1 MFIYNDI
8 LGNRVTVYFEVQEG
22 HPDDVL
28 IIPKTKDGWLFTE
41 HKIRGLEF
49 PGGKGEHG
57 ETNLDAAKRE
67 LMEET
72 GAISDEFHFVAD
84 YLVESKERTFTKRV
98 YTAKVLSIKTQV
110 DYLETKGPVILQGD
124 LSKFILQPAF
134 SFFMRDAGMSE
145 IVKQAERI
153 WDSKN

>member
-1 MFIYNDI
+1 MFIYKDT
-8 LGNRVTVYFEVQEG
+8 LGNKVTIYFEEQENN
-22 HPDDVL
+22 PDDVL
-28 IIPKTKDGWLFTE
+28 IIPKMDDGWLFTE

-49 PGGKGEHG
+49 PGGKGEQG
-57 ETNLDAAKRE
+57 ETSLVAARRE

-72 GAISDEFHFVAD
+72 GAVAGAFHFVAD

-98 YTAKVLSIKTQV
+98 YTAKIVSITRQQN
-110 DYLETKGPVILQGD
+110 YLETKGPVVVKGT

-134 SFFMRDAGMSE
+134 SFFMRDAGMGQ

-153 WDSKN
+153 LNDKN